1 MNALTRT
8 ASAIVAQTPFAN
20 RHKPTAP
27 SAFGAVRKLPAFS
40 IEWAAGFL
48 DGEGCI
54 HIARQS
60 YRGKRRDTF
69 RLRVY
74 IVQNTREVLEHF
86 RDGVGIDARLYKVR
100 RTAQHNKQVYTLN
113 FEGKRAMALIALLMP
128 HLIRKREEAQT
139 AWAYWFDGKVGMR
152 SGPKGLPP
160 EIAALRER
168 LYFKLRSLK

>member
-1 MNALTRT
+1 MNAPTSI
-8 ASAIVAQTPFAN
+8 ASAVSDPMSIASRRTS
-20 RHKPTAP
+20 TAP
-27 SAFGAVRKLPAFS
+27 NAFGSARRMPAFS

-54 HIARQS
+54 HIARQT

-74 IVQNTREVLEHF
+74 IVQNNREVLEHF

-100 RTAQHNKQVYTLN
+100 RTTQHNKQVYTLN
-113 FEGKRAMALIALLMP
+113 FEGKKAMALIALLMP
-128 HLIRKREEAQT
+128 HLIRKREEAQA

-152 SGPKGLPP
+152 PGPKGLPP

>member
-1 MNALTRT
+1 MNALTCISSADAEPTSIAKRRT
-8 ASAIVAQTPFAN
+8 SI
-20 RHKPTAP
+20 AP
-27 SAFGAVRKLPAFS
+27 SAFGAARKMSTFS

-48 DGEGCI
+48 DGEGCV
-54 HIARQS
+54 HIARQT
-60 YRGKRRDTF
+60 YRGTRRDTF

-74 IVQNTREVLEHF
+74 IVQNNREVLEHF

-113 FEGKRAMALIALLMP
+113 FEGKKAMALIALLMP

-152 SGPKGLPP
+152 PGPKGLPP

>member
-1 MNALTRT
+1 MNALTRI
-8 ASAIVAQTPFAN
+8 ASTIDAPTPVALG
-20 RHKPTAP
+20 HKPNAP
-27 SAFGAVRKLPAFS
+27 NAFGSVRRMPAFS

-48 DGEGCI
+48 DGEGCV
-54 HIARQS
+54 HIARQT
-60 YRGKRRDTF
+60 YRGTRRDTF

-74 IVQNTREVLEHF
+74 IVQNNREVLEHF

-113 FEGKRAMALIALLMP
+113 FEGKKAMALIALLMP
-128 HLIRKREEAQT
+128 HLIRKREEAQA
-139 AWAYWFDGKVGMR
+139 AWVYWFDGKVGMR
-152 SGPKGLPP
+152 PGPKGLPP

>member
-1 MNALTRT
+1 MNALTCI
-8 ASAIVAQTPFAN
+8 ALAVA
-20 RHKPTAP
+20 KPTSIAERRTSTAP
-27 SAFGAVRKLPAFS
+27 NAFGSARNLSAFS

-54 HIARQS
+54 HIARQT
-60 YRGKRRDTF
+60 YRGQRRDTF

-74 IVQNTREVLEHF
+74 IVQNNREVLEHF

-113 FEGKRAMALIALLMP
+113 FEGKKAMAVIALLMP

-139 AWAYWFDGKVGMR
+139 AVAYWVEGRVGMR
-152 SGPKGLPP
+152 PGPKGLPP

>member
-1 MNALTRT
+1 MNALT
-8 ASAIVAQTPFAN
+8 AIGLAITEPTSIAN
-20 RHKPTAP
+20 RRTSPAP
-27 SAFGAVRKLPAFS
+27 NAFGSARRMPAFS

-54 HIARQS
+54 HIARQT

-74 IVQNTREVLEHF
+74 IVQNNREVLEHF
-86 RDGVGIDARLYKVR
+86 RDGIAIDARIYKVR
-100 RTAQHNKQVYTLN
+100 RTTQHNKQVYTLN
-113 FEGKRAMALIALLMP
+113 FEGKKAMALIALLMP

-152 SGPKGLPP
+152 PGPKGLPP

-168 LYFKLRSLK
+168 LYLKLRSLK